1 MAHFAELD
9 ENNTVLRVVVVG
21 NDINTS
27 SGPLG
32 DNDMHVDGET
42 WCAKFFKTETNTW
55 KQTSYSR
62 NFRKYFAGEGM
73 IYDSVKDKF
82 LLPQP
87 HASWSLDANDDWQ
100 APIAYPTVTTYDHAS
115 YVYSEPEVYLETDID
130 ILPEGKSVGDAK
142 TELPEGKSVGD
153 PKITRYHFIS
163 WDEAEQKW
171 TAEDEKDESNSFTA
185 SMFDWDVSTSSWIAQ

>member
-1 MAHFAELD
+1 MAHFAEID

-27 SGPLG
+27 AGPLG
-32 DNDMHVDGET
+32 ENDMHVDGET

-55 KQTSYSR
+55 KQTSYNN
-62 NFRKYFAGEGM
+62 NFRKSFAGKGM

-87 HASWSLDANDDWQ
+87 HASWSLDVNDDWQ
-100 APIAYPTVTTYDHAS
+100 APIAHPTVLTYNHPS
-115 YVYSEPEVYLETDID
+115 ETYSAEDD
-130 ILPEGKSVGDAK
+130 LPEGKSI
-142 TELPEGKSVGD
+142 GD

-163 WDEAEQKW
+163 WNEAGQKW
-171 TAEDEKDESNSFTA
+171 TAENEKDESNSHTP
-185 SMFDWDVSTSSWIAQ
+185 SMFDWDVSTLSWVPQ

>member
-1 MAHFAELD
+1 MAHFAELN

-27 SGPLG
+27 SGLLG

-55 KQTSYSR
+55 KQTSYNSS
-62 NFRKYFAGEGM
+62 FRKYFAGEGM
-73 IYDSVKDKF
+73 IYDLVKDKF

-115 YVYSEPEVYLETDID
+115 YVYLEPEVYLETD

-142 TELPEGKSVGD
+142 TELPEGKSAGD
-153 PKITRYHFIS
+153 AKITRYHFIS
-163 WDEAEQKW
+163 WDEVGQKW
-171 TAEDEKDESNSFTA
+171 TAENEKDESNSFTA
-185 SMFDWDVSTSSWIAQ
+185 SMFNWDVSTSSWIAQ